1 MYQYSA
7 EQGECEVAAEESLW
21 RAVIASTIDE
31 WLNGPLRKKREA
43 EQYLFNDKHDFP
55 FVCQYAG
62 MNATTLRE
70 RLRRLCTKGVAPPPA
85 TKLVFAA

>member
-7 EQGECEVAAEESLW
+7 EQAETEVAAEETLW

-31 WLNGPLRKKREA
+31 WMNGPLRKKREA
-43 EQYLFNDKHDFP
+43 EQYLFMDAHDFP
-55 FVCQYAG
+55 FVCQNAG
-62 MNATTLRE
+62 MDAATLRE
-70 RLRRLCTKGVAPPPA
+70 RLRRLSTKGVAPTPA